1 MGNSATKVRF
11 RFSNLVTGDKR
22 YVSVPICSSIHRLT
36 AVHGDAFV
44 KAKYCE
50 LLAAER
56 AITGSP
62 IAAYGNAEN
71 YFTWAIKGNAVKSC
85 YKQICIDDNK
95 RWVIEVQAV
104 E

>member
-11 RFSNLVTGDKR
+11 KFSNFVTGDKR
-22 YVSVPICSSIHRLT
+22 YVSVPICSSLSELIT
-36 AVHGDAFV
+36 VHGDAFV
-44 KAKYCE
+44 KAKYSE

-62 IAAYGNAEN
+62 IAALGSADH
-71 YFTWAIKGNAVKSC
+71 YFTWAVKGNAVKSY
-85 YKQICIDDNK
+85 YKQICIDANK
-95 RWVIEVQAV
+95 RWIIEVQAV